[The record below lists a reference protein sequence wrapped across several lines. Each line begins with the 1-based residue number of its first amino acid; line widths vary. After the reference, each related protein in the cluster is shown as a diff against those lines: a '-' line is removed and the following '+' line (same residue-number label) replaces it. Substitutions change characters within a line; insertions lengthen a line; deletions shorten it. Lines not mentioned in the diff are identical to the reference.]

1 MNNKENIL
9 KTVMTVLMT
18 ASVVFVLTSSYYINN
33 VIAGQP
39 NDEENKDVYF
49 STPSGEIYFL
59 RRKFKYDGN
68 FDKLKAVLNLINND
82 FLYKDYDLKELEEG
96 AIKGM
101 LYALGDPYTSYFT
114 TSETEEFLTTTNGEY
129 SGVGIYITYGK
140 DIEWPMVLGVI
151 KGSPAE
157 EAGVKPGD
165 YIYSISGDEISSQ
178 TTLEEV
184 SNKLKGV
191 AGTKVKTVFVRFD
204 ENKKQEKIELELERR
219 KIELSI
225 FEYEMKDDNIG
236 YIKMSDF
243 DIDIDSQFE
252 KAYEELVNERHAK
265 GLIID
270 LRDNGGGYLD
280 KALKIADKL
289 VPKGIITYTVD
300 RNNVKKIEYSDEN
313 KSAVPIVVL
322 INENSASASEILTS
336 AIKDNGVG
344 KVVGKTSY
352 GKGLVQEF
360 KNLGDGT
367 YAKITIEEYFSP
379 NGTKINESGVE
390 PNFDIDDDKETET
403 DEQLEKAIEVVKT
416 LEK

>member
-270 LRDNGGGYLD
+270 LRDNTGGYLSGAQD
-280 KALKIADKL
+280 IADLFIRKDKVL
-289 VPKGIITYTVD
+289 YSLEYKDSTKVTKTKTNDYRTY
-300 RNNVKKIEYSDEN
+300 
-313 KSAVPIVVL
+313 PIV
-322 INENSASASEILTS
+322 
-336 AIKDNGVG
+336 G
-344 KVVGKTSY
+344 
-352 GKGLVQEF
+352 
-360 KNLGDGT
+360 
-367 YAKITIEEYFSP
+367 
-379 NGTKINESGVE
+379 
-390 PNFDIDDDKETET
+390 
-403 DEQLEKAIEVVKT
+403 
-416 LEK
+416 